1 MKTGTIRFMLIVV
14 ALALTSS
21 VQAQVNVEITVS
33 VDMTKPIND
42 GVFDPATDFVT
53 VAGDPF
59 NGWNN
64 KADTLSAGS
73 DNIYSK
79 TVQVDAV
86 TAPTTGVYKFVQLRP
101 NGDGTTEEVW
111 EQDPNREVSITGTEP
126 DADSNGYLDVTT
138 TVDFFD
144 RVPADAATASY
155 QAEFRV
161 NMAVAIAQG
170 KFDPD
175 EDFVTV
181 AGGDVNGWSNSADTL
196 ISDFLEPDVYFK
208 IIEMSNVPVPAA
220 SEFKFVLHDV
230 EAGADPVIGWEGIP
244 GNRSIQLTGDE
255 GTPNSEGFI
264 EITVPEVYWENVSFD
279 DVFSAETT
287 VFLEVDARP
296 AQYFLADSTFL
307 PPDAQTSEPVTS
319 FTSVFANGP
328 FVSPIGWETWGPTEL
343 GANPDFQM
351 HDDGTNGDLV
361 AGDGVFTMT
370 IVKPAGAAKSGVV
383 KFSVDGYDNEAP
395 AGADR
400 VVEVDEAN
408 PRVSLIFGAI
418 LQADGLIGDDNAIAG
433 YSYDA
438 YILVDNSTTPPTA
451 TVVRS
456 GGEADGQATD
466 VEDGTLPE
474 SMVLSQ
480 NYPNPFN
487 PVTTIEYELAN
498 SGRVTLQ
505 VFDLLGR
512 NVATLVD
519 GVVPAARHSVQFD
532 ARNLASGTYIY
543 RLVANNTVVTKT
555 MVLLK

>member
-1 MKTGTIRFMLIVV
+1 MKTGTIRLMLIVS
-14 ALALTSS
+14 ALAITSA

-59 NGWNN
+59 NGWDNR
-64 KADTLSAGS
+64 ADTLTAGS
-73 DNIYSK
+73 DNVYAK
-79 TVQVDAV
+79 TIQVDGV
-86 TAPTTGVYKFVQLRP
+86 TAPMTGMYKFVQLRP

-144 RVPADAATASY
+144 RIPADAATANFL
-155 QAEFRV
+155 AEFRV

-170 KFDPD
+170 KFDPA

-181 AGGDVNGWSNSADTL
+181 AGGDINGWNPAADTL
-196 ISDFLEPDVYFK
+196 ISDFLDPDVYFK
-208 IIEMSNVPVPAA
+208 LIEMSNVPVPTNTA
-220 SEFKFVLHDV
+220 FKFVIHDV
-230 EAGADPVIGWEGIP
+230 EAGADPVIGWEGLSE
-244 GNRSIQLTGDE
+244 NRVHTLTGDE
-255 GTPNSEGFI
+255 GTPNNEGFI
-264 EITVPEVYWENVSFD
+264 EISVPEVFWENVSFD

-307 PPDAQTSEPVTS
+307 PPDAQTGDPVTS

-351 HDDGTNGDLV
+351 HDDGTNGDLA
-361 AGDGVFTMT
+361 AGDGVFTMSIT
-370 IVKPAGAAKSGVV
+370 KPAGAAKRGVV

-400 VVEVDEAN
+400 VVEVDESN
-408 PRVSLIFGAI
+408 PRVSLIFGAV
-418 LQADGLIGDDNAIAG
+418 LQADGRIGDDNTIAG

-438 YILVDNSTTPPTA
+438 YILVDNSTTPPSA

-519 GVVPAARHSVQFD
+519 GVLPAARHSVQFD

-543 RLVANNTVVTKT
+543 RLVANDKIVTKT

>member
-1 MKTGTIRFMLIVV
+1 MKTGTIRFMLIV
-14 ALALTSS
+14 AALTLTS
-21 VQAQVNVEITVS
+21 VAQAQVNVEITVS
-33 VDMTKPIND
+33 VDMTKPVND

-73 DNIYSK
+73 DNVYSK
-79 TVQVDAV
+79 TVQVDGV
-86 TAPTTGVYKFVQLRP
+86 TAPMTGVYKFVQLRP
-101 NGDGTTEEVW
+101 RGDGTTEEVW
-111 EQDPNREVSITGTEP
+111 EQDPNREVSITGTET
-126 DADSNGYLDVTT
+126 DADSNGYLDVMT

-144 RVPADAATASY
+144 RVPADAATASFL
-155 QAEFRV
+155 AEFRV

-170 KFDPD
+170 KFDPA

-181 AGGDVNGWSNSADTL
+181 AGGDVNNWNNAADTL
-196 ISDFLEPDVYFK
+196 VSDFLDPDVYFK
-208 IIEMSNVPVPAA
+208 LIEMSNVAVPTT
-220 SEFKFVLHDV
+220 SEFKFVIHDV
-230 EAGADPVIGWEGIP
+230 VAGADPVIGWEGIP
-244 GNRSIQLTGDE
+244 GNRTVQLTGDE
-255 GTPNSEGFI
+255 GAPNGDGFI
-264 EITVPEVYWENVSFD
+264 EVSVPEVFWENITLD
-279 DVFSAETT
+279 DVFSAETI
-287 VFLEVDARP
+287 VYLEVDMRP
-296 AQYFLADSTFL
+296 AVYFLADSTFL
-307 PPDAQTSEPVTS
+307 PSDAQTGEAVTAFNS
-319 FTSVFANGP
+319 AFANGP

-351 HDDGTNGDLV
+351 HDDGSNGDLT
-361 AGDGVFTMT
+361 ADDGIFTMAIT
-370 IVKPAGAAKSGVV
+370 KPAGAARRGVV

-400 VVEVDEAN
+400 VVEVDESN

-418 LQADGLIGDDNAIAG
+418 LQADGRIGDDNAIG
-433 YSYDA
+433 GNSYDA
-438 YILVDNSTTPPTA
+438 YILVDNSTTPATA

-466 VEDGTLPE
+466 TEDSILPE
-474 SMVLSQ
+474 TTVLAQ

-487 PVTTIEYELAN
+487 PVTTIEYELAS

-519 GVVPAARHSVQFD
+519 GVVPASRHSVQFD

-543 RLVANNTVVTKT
+543 RLVANDKVVTKT